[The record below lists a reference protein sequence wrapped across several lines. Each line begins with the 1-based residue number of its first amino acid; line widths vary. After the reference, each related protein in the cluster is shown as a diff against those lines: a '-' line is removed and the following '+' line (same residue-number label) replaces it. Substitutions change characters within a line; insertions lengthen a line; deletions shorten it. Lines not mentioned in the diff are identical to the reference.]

1 MCCGAAVPVIG
12 FEHPMSRKSLTRPVA
27 NPSAASLQPDSRK
40 LYQQVAAAVAGAIQ
54 RGEFAPGQRIPSERD
69 LAEEY
74 KVSRPTIREA
84 MIALDVIGLVRT
96 RHGAGIF
103 VVDNPPKDA
112 AMIGLDIG
120 AFELTEARRLFEGE
134 AAALAAVSIT
144 DEEIATLETLIGEME
159 RENLENISGEHA
171 DRAFHLT
178 IARAT
183 RNSAVVDVVESL
195 WDARYRSPLCAH
207 MLERARSVG
216 VQPRI
221 DEHQRILTA
230 LRDRDPHAARR
241 EMRDHL
247 ARVIDGLLTATE
259 SDTFERA
266 RAEVEAKR
274 TDLARR
280 VAV

>member
-1 MCCGAAVPVIG
+1 MLVSLYLMP
-12 FEHPMSRKSLTRPVA
+12 KKQLTRPITA
-27 NPSAASLQPDSRK
+27 PSAATPQPDSRK

-84 MIALDVIGLVRT
+84 MIALDVIGLVKT
-96 RHGAGIF
+96 RHGSGIF

-144 DEEIATLETLIGEME
+144 DNEIAELETLIGEME

-171 DRAFHLT
+171 DRSFHLT

-221 DEHQRILTA
+221 DEHQRILAA

-259 SDTFERA
+259 TDAFERT

-274 TDLARR
+274 SDLARR